1 MLDKNIS
8 VNKNQI
14 QPLIDPFGRAISYVR
29 VSLTDRCDFR
39 CVYCMAEHMTFL
51 PKSDVLSLEE
61 IERLCNAFIN
71 LGTKKIRLT
80 GGEPLVRKN
89 VMNLIKA
96 LGTRI
101 GSGLEELTITTNGSQ
116 LSRFSNQLFDYGVRR
131 INVSIDTLNSELFS
145 KITRWGNLD
154 RVLLGLKDASKAGL
168 RCKINAVA
176 LKGVNE
182 NELGDMVKWAH
193 DEGHDFTIIE
203 TMPMGEITENRV
215 DQYLPLSMVRAKL
228 QERFTF
234 IESNYQTGGP
244 ARYVTLK
251 ETGGTLGFI
260 TPLTHN
266 FCESCNRVRVT
277 CTGMLYMCLG
287 QDDSADLRKVINS
300 TSNDL
305 ELENAIREAISR
317 KPKGHDFEI
326 SRRSAGPAVSRHMSV
341 TGG

>member
-326 SRRSAGPAVSRHMSV
+326 NRRSAGPAVSRHMSV